1 MLRNLGGGV
10 RPDLA
15 DIDLWR
21 STRLPMLEMERLEAE
36 LVRERRPPPTW
47 EELDITIIPMNL
59 GQIAKWL
66 IKSNYAKLHKLPT
79 RYSILLIMAK
89 SHITLLHIV
98 SAPKNVGLARYPI
111 KQQLNYSHHY

>member
-15 DIDLWR
+15 DMDLWR

-47 EELDITIIPMNL
+47 EQDIVIIIVNNFIMIDL
-59 GQIAKWL
+59 SFL
-66 IKSNYAKLHKLPT
+66 IKSN
-79 RYSILLIMAK
+79 
-89 SHITLLHIV
+89 
-98 SAPKNVGLARYPI
+98 
-111 KQQLNYSHHY
+111 

>member
-15 DIDLWR
+15 DMDLWR

-47 EELDITIIPMNL
+47 EQDVVN
-59 GQIAKWL
+59 
-66 IKSNYAKLHKLPT
+66 
-79 RYSILLIMAK
+79 
-89 SHITLLHIV
+89 
-98 SAPKNVGLARYPI
+98 KNC
-111 KQQLNYSHHY
+111 

>member
-47 EELDITIIPMNL
+47 EEL
-59 GQIAKWL
+59 
-66 IKSNYAKLHKLPT
+66 
-79 RYSILLIMAK
+79 
-89 SHITLLHIV
+89 
-98 SAPKNVGLARYPI
+98 
-111 KQQLNYSHHY
+111 

>member
-15 DIDLWR
+15 DMDLWR

-47 EELDITIIPMNL
+47 AQGIVII
-59 GQIAKWL
+59 IAKNCVL
-66 IKSNYAKLHKLPT
+66 IL
-79 RYSILLIMAK
+79 
-89 SHITLLHIV
+89 
-98 SAPKNVGLARYPI
+98 
-111 KQQLNYSHHY
+111 